1 MKPNMIFSLYIDNI
15 KNECVRHKN
24 LIEEKENI
32 QFKKESKNKINLDL
46 NNDSKEIKEE
56 EIYDINFLDLNI
68 EELDKLDI

>member
-1 MKPNMIFSLYIDNI
+1 MLENYNRTFKQFNI
-15 KNECVRHKN
+15 WNL

-32 QFKKESKNKINLDL
+32 QFKIESKNKKNLDL
-46 NNDSKEIKEE
+46 NIDSKEIKEE